1 MSGLDRYIL
10 KELDRQRISSYD
22 ISIIMYKLNNIEKKN
37 KFLNYL
43 VDNRIVLLNKNDII
57 KYIDEELNE

>member
-10 KELDRQRISSYD
+10 KELDRQRIDSKD
-22 ISIIMYKLNNIEKKN
+22 ISVIFSKLKNLETKN

-43 VDNRIVLLNKNDII
+43 LEKRNVLLLPNEII
-57 KYIDEELNE
+57 KYMCQEL

>member
-22 ISIIMYKLNNIEKKN
+22 ISIIMNKLNNIEKKN

-43 VDNRIVLLNKNDII
+43 VDNRIVLLNKKDITN
-57 KYIDEELNE
+57 YIDEELNE

>member
-10 KELDRQRISSYD
+10 KELDRQGISSYD

-43 VDNRIVLLNKNDII
+43 VDNRIVLLNKKDITN
-57 KYIDEELNE
+57 YIDEELNE

>member
-10 KELDRQRISSYD
+10 KELDRQRISSND

-43 VDNRIVLLNKNDII
+43 VDNM
-57 KYIDEELNE
+57 